1 MVSYSMIDG
10 VFVLQLAG
18 EININSLTETRNK
31 VDSFKID
38 QYNHIIINLEKVSF
52 FDSSGLGYLVVLIKQ
67 VKMNQGSIVFC
78 TPNNL
83 VKRLLSTIRIDKYV
97 KIFDNQDGALEFL
110 SGEGGAEGE
119 ESL

>member
-1 MVSYSMIDG
+1 MVSYTMIDG

-31 VDSFKID
+31 VDSFKIE
-38 QYNHIIINLEKVSF
+38 QYDKIVINLERVSF

-67 VKMNQGSIVFC
+67 VKMNQGHIVFC
-78 TPNNL
+78 APNNL

-97 KIFDNQDGALEFL
+97 KIFDSQDEALAYINQVETT
-110 SGEGGAEGE
+110 EGVD
-119 ESL
+119 